1 MTLKCQTEVKLA
13 RPRVQNTLV
22 QCPLS
27 HHDIGSLVPRHRK
40 LPLHTPPY
48 GNLCCKIHVAS
59 TVYPS
64 RFVIPHFPKTLVHP
78 FQTTVSSWCHFTF
91 SSLPLSPPLLDAP
104 APLLS
109 PLCYHAS
116 PLLFLDLHV
125 LLLVED
131 LSCFPHLRN
140 HQPHPLDL
148 WTHHL
153 CPEKKSDI
161 NLIA

>member
-1 MTLKCQTEVKLA
+1 MPNRGQTCSAPCTEY
-13 RPRVQNTLV
+13 
-22 QCPLS
+22 PLS
-27 HHDIGSLVPRHRK
+27 VHLEPPRHWIIGATAS
-40 LPLHTPPY
+40 LTPTPY
-48 GNLCCKIHVAS
+48 TSTRQSVLQKSCSFNCISQQVCHSTFSQNFSSSFPNCCK
-59 TVYPS
+59 
-64 RFVIPHFPKTLVHP
+64 L
-78 FQTTVSSWCHFTF
+78 CHFTF
-91 SSLPLSPPLLDAP
+91 SSLPLPPPHLAAP

-125 LLLVED
+125 LLVED
-131 LSCFPHLRN
+131 LSCFPHLHN

>member
-1 MTLKCQTEVKLA
+1 MLNRGQTCSAPCTEY
-13 RPRVQNTLV
+13 
-22 QCPLS
+22 PLS
-27 HHDIGSLVPRHRK
+27 VHFEPPRHWII
-40 LPLHTPPY
+40 
-48 GNLCCKIHVAS
+48 GAVAS
-59 TVYPS
+59 LTP
-64 RFVIPHFPKTLVHP
+64 RFVIPHFPKTLVHS

-91 SSLPLSPPLLDAP
+91 SSLPLPRPLLAAP

-116 PLLFLDLHV
+116 PPLFLDLHV

-131 LSCFPHLRN
+131 LSWFPHLRN

-153 CPEKKSDI
+153 CPEEKSNI